1 MGYGTPFE
9 DILFKKKKIMEKTD
23 SDFYL
28 LLALSLF
35 GSQTVQKEIWNVLK
49 FLVINF
55 IELLKSSVNKK
66 VENMG

>member
-1 MGYGTPFE
+1 MGYRTPFE
-9 DILFKKKKIMEKTD
+9 DILFKKKIMEKTD